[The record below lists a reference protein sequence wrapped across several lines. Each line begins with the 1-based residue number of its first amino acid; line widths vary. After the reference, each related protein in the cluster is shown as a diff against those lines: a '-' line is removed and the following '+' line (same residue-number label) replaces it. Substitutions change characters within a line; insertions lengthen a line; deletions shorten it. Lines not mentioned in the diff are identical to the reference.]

1 MGLVGLH
8 AVPRAAAERWDHDL
22 VESKSARGEGALLA
36 AFQAAGLLVDAVTAA
51 HGHQGKV
58 DGLTKL
64 AKLDFLLRYPALP
77 RGPRRRRV

>member
-1 MGLVGLH
+1 MSADPANVSGHRTSGF
-8 AVPRAAAERWDHDL
+8 PGSGAA
-22 VESKSARGEGALLA
+22 
-36 AFQAAGLLVDAVTAA
+36 DAVTAA

-77 RGPRRRRV
+77 RGARRRRV

>member
-1 MGLVGLH
+1 
-8 AVPRAAAERWDHDL
+8 

-64 AKLDFLLRYPALP
+64 AKLDFLLYYPGAAA
-77 RGPRRRRV
+77 RRAAP